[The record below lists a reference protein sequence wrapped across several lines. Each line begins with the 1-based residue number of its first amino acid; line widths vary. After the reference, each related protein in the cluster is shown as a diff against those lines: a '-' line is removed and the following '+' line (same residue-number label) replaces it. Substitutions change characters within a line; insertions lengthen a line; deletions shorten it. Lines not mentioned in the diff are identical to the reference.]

1 MRGKQMLFFSARM
14 QLQIRDCSSWRKH
27 LYAAIKKLDRRLI
40 WGMYSYDQLENGFQ
54 SEVFMPM
61 KSPCEE
67 IVWDVLPSIRA
78 ATAEELIK
86 RGISQKE
93 VSRML
98 GITPPAVSQYL
109 SKKRGYN
116 IEFREDIRQAIGI
129 LADDLISGQ
138 VKGEDLVKR
147 ICAICRMLQDDSNAC
162 ISTKC
167 KGLSG

>member
-1 MRGKQMLFFSARM
+1 M
-14 QLQIRDCSSWRKH
+14 Q
-27 LYAAIKKLDRRLI
+27 
-40 WGMYSYDQLENGFQ
+40 
-54 SEVFMPM
+54 M
-61 KSPCEE
+61 KSPCEQ

-78 ATAEELIK
+78 AIAEELIK

-116 IEFREDIRQAIGI
+116 IEFREDIRQAIGV
-129 LADDLISGQ
+129 LAEDLIKEDI
-138 VKGEDLVKR
+138 KGADLVKR
-147 ICAICRMLQDDSNAC
+147 ICSICRMLQDDETAC

-167 KGLSG
+167 KGL

>member
-1 MRGKQMLFFSARM
+1 
-14 QLQIRDCSSWRKH
+14 
-27 LYAAIKKLDRRLI
+27 
-40 WGMYSYDQLENGFQ
+40 
-54 SEVFMPM
+54 M

-67 IVWDVLPSIRA
+67 IVWNVLPSIRA

-116 IEFREDIRQAIGI
+116 VEFREDIRQAIGT
-129 LADDLISGQ
+129 LADDLIKEDI
-138 VKGEDLVKR
+138 KGTDLVKR
-147 ICAICRMLQDDSNAC
+147 ICSICRMLQEDDTAC

-167 KGLSG
+167 KGL

>member
-1 MRGKQMLFFSARM
+1 M
-14 QLQIRDCSSWRKH
+14 Q
-27 LYAAIKKLDRRLI
+27 
-40 WGMYSYDQLENGFQ
+40 
-54 SEVFMPM
+54 M

-78 ATAEELIK
+78 AIAEELVK

-98 GITPPAVSQYL
+98 GITPPAVSQYV

-116 IEFREDIRQAIGI
+116 IEFREDIRQAISV
-129 LADDLISGQ
+129 LSEDLIEERA
-138 VKGEDLVKR
+138 KGPDLVKR
-147 ICAICRMLQDDSNAC
+147 ICSICRMLQDDDTAC

-167 KGLSG
+167 KGL

>member
-1 MRGKQMLFFSARM
+1 
-14 QLQIRDCSSWRKH
+14 
-27 LYAAIKKLDRRLI
+27 
-40 WGMYSYDQLENGFQ
+40 
-54 SEVFMPM
+54 
-61 KSPCEE
+61 
-67 IVWDVLPSIRA
+67 VLPSIRA

-129 LADDLISGQ
+129 LADDLIKEDI
-138 VKGEDLVKR
+138 KGADLVKR
-147 ICAICRMLQDDSNAC
+147 ICSICRMLQEDDTAC
-162 ISTKC
+162 ISTRC
-167 KGLSG
+167 KGL

>member
-1 MRGKQMLFFSARM
+1 M
-14 QLQIRDCSSWRKH
+14 Q
-27 LYAAIKKLDRRLI
+27 
-40 WGMYSYDQLENGFQ
+40 
-54 SEVFMPM
+54 M

-78 ATAEELIK
+78 ATAGELIK

-98 GITPPAVSQYL
+98 GLTPPAVSQYL

-116 IEFREDIRQAIGI
+116 IEFREDIRQAIGV
-129 LADDLISGQ
+129 LADDLIKEDI
-138 VKGEDLVKR
+138 KGTDLVKR
-147 ICAICRMLQDDSNAC
+147 ICSICRMLQDDETAC

-167 KGLSG
+167 KGL